1 MECRRQDALD
11 IVRCIAQKR
20 SEETGKTY
28 SECISFA
35 IDKACS
41 QLGVSTI
48 EYLKIIKPT
57 SQQIKR

>member
-11 IVRCIAQKR
+11 IVRYIAQKR
-20 SEETGKTY
+20 SEETGKMY

-57 SQQIKR
+57 VNKLR

>member
-11 IVRCIAQKR
+11 IVRYLAQKK

-41 QLGVSTI
+41 QLGLSI
-48 EYLKIIKPT
+48 SEYLKIIKPT
-57 SQQIKR
+57 GQQIKR